1 MNSRKPAQTFKELV
15 VWQKAHQL
23 VLAVYAATKQFPREE
38 IYGLTSQVRRSSVS
52 VAANIAEGFKKKG
65 VADKLKFMNTS
76 QGSLSETEYHLLLA
90 NDLGYIDAKSL
101 MEDVKEVSRLLD
113 AYIKG
118 IRRNTGN

>member
-1 MNSRKPAQTFKELV
+1 MNNRKPAQTFKELV

>member
-1 MNSRKPAQTFKELV
+1 MNGRKPAQTFKELV

-23 VLAVYAATKQFPREE
+23 VLGVYAATKQFPKEE

-76 QGSLSETEYHLLLA
+76 QGSLSETEYHLLLS
-90 NDLGYIDAKSL
+90 NDLGYIDAKGL
-101 MEDVKEVSRLLD
+101 MENVKEVSRLLE

-118 IRRNTGN
+118 IRRNTSN